1 MTVSN
6 CDFLFCQTGCNFNQ
20 NSAYTVSLID
30 SILYF
35 CLLGVIKHA
44 TPTVNITY
52 CCFNSNVT
60 DVSGVTKGTG
70 CITGA
75 PELVNPSADP
85 PDLRLKSTSAC
96 IGVSSTSNDIGAVQ
110 YVQIPPGV
118 PTITA
123 APNADEESIDV
134 TLAAMPAGA
143 SQVKLYKRTSTGF
156 DSLVHT
162 FTGTG
167 TYQDDNGGSGYSIYR
182 VVRYIAIADD
192 GLDTFYSL
200 PSLDVLE
207 QVGTSLKF
215 TRAAFIERI
224 KDMLATEAAISTSRL
239 YGYKIVTEKR
249 DPNPFRKSIY
259 IVDGSPEFPEIQYAT
274 QRMENQLPIDIL
286 IMRKTAVS
294 APGKRANDLVVERV
308 LQLLAINYRWNE
320 NCYDTLIEEVEPYD
334 EREGATPHFPV
345 ARITLRGLSQ
355 YMRFQP

>member
-1 MTVSN
+1 M
-6 CDFLFCQTGCNFNQ
+6 D
-20 NSAYTVSLID
+20 
-30 SILYF
+30 
-35 CLLGVIKHA
+35 
-44 TPTVNITY
+44 
-52 CCFNSNVT
+52 
-60 DVSGVTKGTG
+60 
-70 CITGA
+70 A
-75 PELVNPSADP
+75 PA
-85 PDLRLKSTSAC
+85 
-96 IGVSSTSNDIGAVQ
+96 
-110 YVQIPPGV
+110 
-118 PTITA
+118 ITA
-123 APNADEESIDV
+123 APNADETSIDV
-134 TLAAMPAGA
+134 SLAAMPAGA
-143 SQVKLYKRTSTGF
+143 TNVTLYKRTATGY
-156 DSLVHT
+156 DSVV
-162 FTGTG
+162 GTWAAPG
-167 TYQDDNGGSGYSIYR
+167 LLNDNNGGGGYVIYR
-182 VVRYIAIADD
+182 VVHYVAVADD
-192 GLDTFYSL
+192 GAGTYSP
-200 PSLDVLE
+200 PSRDVYE

-224 KDMLATEAAISTSRL
+224 KDMLQAEAAIPTSRL

-334 EREGATPHFPV
+334 EREGAMPHFPV